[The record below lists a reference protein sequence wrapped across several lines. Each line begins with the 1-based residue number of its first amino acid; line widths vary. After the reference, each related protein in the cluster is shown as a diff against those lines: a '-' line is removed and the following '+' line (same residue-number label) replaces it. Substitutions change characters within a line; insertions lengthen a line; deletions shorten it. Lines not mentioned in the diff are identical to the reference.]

1 MKNNGISKSY
11 KATSNSPTAE
21 GDRMG
26 KELKES
32 GKEVMIMAR
41 GYHFLKFLL
50 Y

>member
-1 MKNNGISKSY
+1 MKNGASKSY

-41 GYHFLKFLL
+41 FYKF
-50 Y
+50 